1 MQKSLA
7 LLFWNSS
14 TFGRYG
20 PQGRTQNIEKLTL
33 WWEIHSN
40 LTKTSVKTNNEANNS
55 ATTANKVWTTAPPA
69 HPSRETYFARFSSWP
84 LLELIQ
90 ILLNP
95 FEPDSRQQLE
105 NKVRLVDLLNGISN
119 VTSRHQKG
127 PSSIVIRWIFNKHII
142 CSWQPKRAR
151 RGGLAVFITGT
162 MSHYRFCFW
171 LALKVT
177 LLLSLLFPDYW
188 WNNVVIF
195 LHMVMGYKQQQR
207 LYILNATMLFPST
220 TSSFFLCF
228 SAIYEHNDVS

>member
-7 LLFWNSS
+7 PLFWIPRPSAGTTLQEGIKAPKNE
-14 TFGRYG
+14 F
-20 PQGRTQNIEKLTL
+20 TQTWQKQVLKLTMKPPIL
-33 WWEIHSN
+33 PR
-40 LTKTSVKTNNEANNS
+40 LPVKFGLPE
-55 ATTANKVWTTAPPA
+55 
-69 HPSRETYFARFSSWP
+69 FARFSSSGI
-84 LLELIQ
+84 IQ
-90 ILLNP
+90 ILPDP
-95 FEPDSRQQLE
+95 FERDWRQQLQ
-105 NKVRLVDLLNGISN
+105 NKLRLVELLSGISN
-119 VTSRHQKG
+119 VTWRGQKG

-142 CSWQPKRAR
+142 CSWQPKRAG

-207 LYILNATMLFPST
+207 LYILNATMLFSST
-220 TSSFFLCF
+220 TSSFF
-228 SAIYEHNDVS
+228 VSLLYMNIMMSPNIFV